1 MRVRVKT
8 SIVLAILIIPAVLVG
23 GWAFNVLIGAIAL
36 IGSMELLQMAK
47 MDIKSFPSIV
57 TYLGTLSIVYFHF
70 IANFIPERLSVGII
84 PILAVLFLLMS
95 TVIIRGF
102 NFTNAAISALTMFYV
117 GFGSQAAVVIREAD
131 LAIFIFILLVI
142 ISTDIGAYFIGSK
155 IGKRKLAPLLS
166 PNKSVE
172 GSLGGILFA
181 LLVASI
187 YLNFIS
193 LPYSYFMM
201 LFIAVIL
208 SITGQFGDLLES
220 ALKRHY
226 EVKDSG
232 TILPGHGGILDRF
245 DSILFTLSMALILG
259 VF

>member
-1 MRVRVKT
+1 MRLRVKT
-8 SIVLAILIIPAVLVG
+8 SIVLAILIIPGVLFG
-23 GWAFNVLIGAIAL
+23 GWLFNLLIGAIAF
-36 IGSMELLQMAK
+36 IGAMELLDMAK
-47 MDIKSFPSIV
+47 IDNKSFPAVV
-57 TYLGTLSIVYFHF
+57 TYLGTLSIVYYQA
-70 IANFIPERLSVGII
+70 IANYIPNQLSDGIV
-84 PILAVLFLLMS
+84 PILAVLLLLVS
-95 TVIIRGF
+95 TVIIKGY
-102 NFTNAAISALTMFYV
+102 NFTQASISALTIFYV
-117 GFGSQAAVVIREAD
+117 GFGAQAAVVIREAD
-131 LAIFIFILLVI
+131 LAIFVFILLVI

-172 GSLGGILFA
+172 GSLGGIVTA

-193 LPYSYFMM
+193 LPYSYIVM
-201 LFIAVIL
+201 LLIAVIL

-220 ALKRHY
+220 AMKRHFQ
-226 EVKDSG
+226 VKDSG

>member
-1 MRVRVKT
+1 MRLRVKT
-8 SIVLAILIIPAVLVG
+8 SIVLAILIIPAVLLG
-23 GWAFNVLIGAIAL
+23 GWVFNVLIGAIAL

-47 MDIKSFPSIV
+47 IDAKSFPSIV
-57 TYLGTLSIVYFHF
+57 TYIGTLSIVYFQY
-70 IANFIPERLSVGII
+70 IAKLVPNQLSDGIM
-84 PILAVLFLLMS
+84 PILAVLLLLVS
-95 TVIIRGF
+95 TVMIRGF
-102 NFTNAAISALTMFYV
+102 NFTKASISAMTMFYV
-117 GFGSQAAVVIREAD
+117 GFGAQAAVVIREED
-131 LAIFIFILLVI
+131 LAIFVFILLVI

-172 GSLGGILFA
+172 GFIGGIVVALFM
-181 LLVASI
+181 ASI
-187 YLNFIS
+187 YLNFIT
-193 LPYSYFMM
+193 LPYSYFTM
-201 LFIAVIL
+201 LFIAIIL

-220 ALKRHY
+220 ALKRHF

-232 TILPGHGGILDRF
+232 SILPGHGGILDRF

>member
-1 MRVRVKT
+1 MRLRVKT
-8 SIVLAILIIPAVLVG
+8 SIVLAILIIPAVLFG
-23 GWAFNVLIGAIAL
+23 GWAFNVLIGAIAF
-36 IGSMELLQMAK
+36 IGAIELLNMAK
-47 MDIKSFPSIV
+47 LDTKSFPAIV
-57 TYLGTLSIVYFHF
+57 TYLGTLSIVYFQHF
-70 IANFIPERLSVGII
+70 AGFVPDQLSEGIM
-84 PILAVLFLLMS
+84 PILAVLLLLVS
-95 TVIIRGF
+95 TVIIKEY
-102 NFTNAAISALTMFYV
+102 NFTKAAISALTMFYV
-117 GFGSQAAVVIREAD
+117 GVGAQAAVVIREAD
-131 LAIFIFILLVI
+131 LAIFVFILLVI

-172 GSLGGILFA
+172 GSLGGIVMA

-193 LPYSYFMM
+193 LPYSYIMM

-220 ALKRHY
+220 ALKRHFQ
-226 EVKDSG
+226 VKDSG